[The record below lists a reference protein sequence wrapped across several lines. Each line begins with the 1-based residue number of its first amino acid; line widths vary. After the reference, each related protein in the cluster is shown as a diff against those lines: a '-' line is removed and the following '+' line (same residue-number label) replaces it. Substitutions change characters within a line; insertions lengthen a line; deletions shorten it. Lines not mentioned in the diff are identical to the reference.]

1 MGEPRHL
8 KRQVPTWLVG
18 LAIAIVVFGVVI
30 LVANLVGYGDDPSI
44 GALGGI
50 IAGS

>member
-1 MGEPRHL
+1 MSGPRHI
-8 KRQVPTWLVG
+8 KNRTPAWLIG

-44 GALGGI
+44 GALSTVIG
-50 IAGS
+50 A